1 MQLKPIYAAIL
12 LSAPLWL
19 TGCLSGIPH
28 PLNNPPPLRRTEAVD
43 NYENYNAIPLT
54 KKTLLL
60 NEGFDNNT
68 RNWKVASGTDY
79 TMTVASGEL
88 YIGTLSSARQ
98 STISLTDVKETE
110 DFEIET
116 RMRTSSTN
124 STNGGG
130 SLVWGG
136 STSSWYFFRVNPYT
150 GALEIGRGTRPSI
163 ANTGSITTGMY
174 KVFTVRKVKNLYYYF
189 IDGGYI
195 DKELVNAFYGPAIGF
210 EAGRNTTLWVDYLK
224 VSRLTL

>member
-1 MQLKPIYAAIL
+1 MHLKHIYAAIL

-28 PLNNPPPLRRTEAVD
+28 PLNNPPPRERTEAVD

-54 KKTLLL
+54 KKTLIL

-68 RNWKVASGTDY
+68 RGWKVASGTDY
-79 TMTVASGEL
+79 TMTVAAGEL

-98 STISLTDVKETE
+98 STISLTDLKETD
-110 DFEIET
+110 DFEIEA
-116 RMRTSSTN
+116 RTKMSSIN
-124 STNGGG
+124 SANGGNA
-130 SLVWGG
+130 LVWGG
-136 STSSWYFFRVNPYT
+136 NASSWYFFRVNPYT
-150 GALEIGRGTRPSI
+150 GGLEIGRGTHASI
-163 ANTGSITTGMY
+163 ANTGLVTTGVY
-174 KVFTVRKVKNLYYYF
+174 KLFTVRKVKNLYYYF

-195 DKELVNAFYGPAIGF
+195 DKELVNSFYGPAIGF
-210 EAGRNTTLWVDYLK
+210 EAGRNTTMWVDYLK